1 LKVDN
6 NGQVRAVAKR
16 VQQRQIAYVVLDR
29 LLLLMSTSHCRNKDE
44 VAKCRPISGVDKG
57 GGAGGPAPLQ
67 FFSRNIGTRSNCTKF
82 AKLVSLLWG
91 KQLKLLPLDLI
102 F

>member
-1 LKVDN
+1 VDN

-57 GGAGGPAPLQ
+57 GGQGAQPH
-67 FFSRNIGTRSNCTKF
+67 SNSSVETL
-82 AKLVSLLWG
+82 AHVQTVLN
-91 KQLKLLPLDLI
+91 LPSWSVYYGENN
-102 F
+102 